1 MILYIIYYFL
11 LNKADLH
18 SHWVNLFCC
27 RSSIA
32 IRKFAL
38 FSPFSTRVCPHSWSS
53 IFCSSYRIDLKNSGK
68 VAGIACHQAQ
78 SVAFLEMAWFKSYNL
93 LRKRGHHRLFSSFCL
108 RQSLLVDP
116 AQQSQFFIYLFCF
129 VWHATIVFVI
139 VIVIAISHQPSAISH
154 QPSTST
160 PILFFPFGIRKYS
173 VCQHLH
179 SGSSISWNSY
189 PISFK
194 IDGKLARTPHYE
206 AQSVALLK
214 SLRSKS
220 YSSFSNLCW
229 ISTILLLIFSFPF
242 FSFVKRLSR
251 YTVLPIKRLLLA

>member
-1 MILYIIYYFL
+1 VVIIVCFHRF
-11 LNKADLH
+11 AF
-18 SHWVNLFCC
+18 VNRYSSTPLSNRNSLF
-27 RSSIA
+27 IY
-32 IRKFAL
+32 FAL
-38 FSPFSTRVCPHSWSS
+38 FDMQRSSLSSSLSSPS
-53 IFCSSYRIDLKNSGK
+53 
-68 VAGIACHQAQ
+68 
-78 SVAFLEMAWFKSYNL
+78 
-93 LRKRGHHRLFSSFCL
+93 
-108 RQSLLVDP
+108 
-116 AQQSQFFIYLFCF
+116 
-129 VWHATIVFVI
+129 AT
-139 VIVIAISHQPSAISH
+139 SHQPSAISH
-154 QPSTST
+154 QPSTSA
-160 PILFFPFGIRKYS
+160 PIFFSFGIRKYS